1 MKFAGMKAL
10 VTGGSQGIG
19 RVICLELARE
29 GAEVIVNC
37 AHSPAKA
44 QAVADEI
51 VANGGK
57 ASVEICDVTDEQAVA
72 ALIARLAPLHILVN
86 NARIDPYFRKPEY
99 TEGQW
104 WSMVMDVNLK
114 GAYLCTYE
122 FFKQA
127 KENRF
132 GRIINIASV
141 RSFIPAEP
149 HMVAYGVSKLGMHGI
164 TRSFAYNGASY
175 GITANTI
182 CPGMVVTE
190 NIGKR
195 LTQEQ
200 IDQATAEIPVRR
212 AATSEEIADAVI
224 FACNNGFVNGETINV
239 NGGVYFAP

>member
-1 MKFAGMKAL
+1 MKFQGKKAL

-19 RVICLELARE
+19 RVICLELAKE

-37 AHSPAKA
+37 AHNPAKA

-51 VANGGK
+51 IALGGK
-57 ASVEICDVTDEQAVA
+57 ASVEICDVTDEVAVA
-72 ALIARLAPLHILVN
+72 ALMKKLAPLHILVN

-114 GAYLCTYE
+114 GAYLCSYE

-127 KENRF
+127 KENGY
-132 GRIINIASV
+132 GRIVNIASV

-164 TRSFAYNGASY
+164 TRSFAFNGAEY
-175 GITANTI
+175 GVTANTI
-182 CPGMVVTE
+182 CPGMVTTE

-200 IDQATAEIPVRR
+200 IESSEAKIPCKR
-212 AATSEEIADAVI
+212 AATSEEIADAVL
-224 FACNNGFVNGETINV
+224 FVCNNAYVTGETINV
-239 NGGVYFAP
+239 NGGTYFAP

>member
-1 MKFAGMKAL
+1 MKFAGKKAL

-19 RVICLELARE
+19 RVICLELAKE

-51 VANGGK
+51 IAMGGK
-57 ASVEICDVTDEQAVA
+57 ASVEICDVTDENAVA
-72 ALIARLAPLHILVN
+72 AMMQKLAPLHILVN

-114 GAYLCTYE
+114 GCYLCTYE

-127 KENRF
+127 KENGW
-132 GRIINIASV
+132 GRIVNIASV

-164 TRSFAYNGASY
+164 TRSFAFNGAPY
-175 GITANTI
+175 GVTANTI
-182 CPGMVVTE
+182 CPGMVITE
-190 NIGKR
+190 NIGRR

-200 IDQATAEIPVRR
+200 IDKGQAKIPVQR

-224 FACNNGFVNGETINV
+224 FVCNNAYVTGETINV
-239 NGGVYFAP
+239 NGGTYFAP